1 MIVIVVSDEIHC
13 DLTDPDLKYVPFAS
27 LDHELSNNSI
37 TCISPSKTFNI
48 AGLQSS
54 AVFTRNKEL
63 YEVLEKQLSV
73 DCFNHPNIFS
83 IDATIAA
90 YKSEDWLNE
99 LREVL
104 FENKMIVDEFLKS
117 EIPEIKLVPANA
129 TYLLWLDCS
138 KLRGENFEGC
148 EFSTSLSEFLRENVS
163 LFLSPGIQFG
173 QNGDN
178 FLRMNIACPKDL
190 LLEGLN
196 ALKIGIEK
204 FKKENN
210 L

>member
-1 MIVIVVSDEIHC
+1 M
-13 DLTDPDLKYVPFAS
+13 
-27 LDHELSNNSI
+27 NSI

-104 FENKMIVDEFLKS
+104 FENKRIVDEFLRS

-148 EFSTSLSEFLRENVS
+148 EFSTSLSES
-163 LFLSPGIQFG
+163 L
-173 QNGDN
+173 
-178 FLRMNIACPKDL
+178 
-190 LLEGLN
+190 
-196 ALKIGIEK
+196 
-204 FKKENN
+204 
-210 L
+210 